1 MLAVLVPWP
10 FCVNFRIVL
19 SIATK
24 CLTEVLAEIV
34 LCLCCVRQHLHRRH
48 RSVCM
53 WCPSACSL
61 LCLLSS
67 VLRGSQPWARV
78 LLITPKHFSFW
89 AVVNGIILFYLDD
102 NILISGVRNTVDFC
116 MFTLFSVSYWSH
128 TSVKEEIFDVCFW
141 IESFGFSAQMSC
153 HLQMRIV
160 SLSLSL
166 SSQFAFI
173 SSCIIPLA
181 RTSRSVQHR
190 VKRAGILALLLI
202 WGEAFSFSPSCMVSA
217 VSFLSSLHQPGEAP

>member
-166 SSQFAFI
+166 FPVSLPSF
-173 SSCIIPLA
+173 PLA
-181 RTSRSVQHR
+181 SFHWREHPAVFNIEWREQASLPCSWSGGKPSAFHR
-190 VKRAGILALLLI
+190 PAWCQLS
-202 WGEAFSFSPSCMVSA
+202 AF
-217 VSFLSSLHQPGEAP
+217 